1 MITATLISE
10 HVQRALDEDIG
21 SGDIT
26 AQLIA
31 PDQHAS
37 ATITTRENGVLC
49 GTAFATEA
57 FRQVDPTCRLDWE
70 MQDGDS
76 LNAGERLCH
85 IAGPAR
91 ALLVPCQACLG
102 AKARDN
108 AFWRQWWNQF
118 EVALKI
124 KAGYGFHNR
133 YAEGDG
139 EARRCSPPARAHA
152 RRPIAFPG

>member
-26 AQLIA
+26 AELIA

-57 FRQVDPTCRLDWE
+57 FRQVDPTCRLDWA

-76 LNAGERLCH
+76 LNAGEQLCH
-85 IAGPAR
+85 IHGPAR
-91 ALLVPCQACLG
+91 ALLTAERTALNFLQLLSGTATA
-102 AKARDN
+102 AK
-108 AFWRQWWNQF
+108 
-118 EVALKI
+118 
-124 KAGYGFHNR
+124 R
-133 YAEGDG
+133 YAD
-139 EARRCSPPARAHA
+139 RVSHCLLYTSPSPRD
-152 RRPIAFPG
+152 